1 MRGSITR
8 VSRKEGS
15 GCILAEDGKE
25 VHFDRSGVGRN
36 DVGDLR
42 VGRWVE
48 FELQYGFE
56 PVACHK
62 HQVFAQRRRSVDWI
76 GTQRRLPICPSVKN
90 LRFSWKIGRELS
102 EECAEP

>member
-15 GCILAEDGKE
+15 GCILSEDGKE

-36 DVGDLR
+36 DVGDLK

-56 PVACHK
+56 
-62 HQVFAQRRRSVDWI
+62 
-76 GTQRRLPICPSVKN
+76 RLRAVNIKCLHSDV
-90 LRFSWKIGRELS
+90 GQ
-102 EECAEP
+102 